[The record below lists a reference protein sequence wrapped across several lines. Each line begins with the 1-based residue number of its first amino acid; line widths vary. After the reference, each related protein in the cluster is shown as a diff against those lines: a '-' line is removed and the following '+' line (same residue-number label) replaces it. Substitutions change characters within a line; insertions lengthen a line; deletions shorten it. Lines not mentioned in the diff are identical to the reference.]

1 MKKLF
6 KILLPVLAL
15 TLVLALFTACES
27 KKSDDTSSSSGGA
40 AVSNEKAENAVN
52 EAKEAKEEEVVD
64 EIASNTVVMSVEGFG
79 DITLELY
86 PKYAPATV
94 SNFKKLVK
102 EGFYDNTIFHRVMSG
117 FMIQGGG
124 FDISD
129 PDTQKRAPTV
139 KGEFAQNGFTKN
151 TLSHKR
157 GVISLA
163 RASDPN
169 SGSSQFFIVHEDSD
183 FLDGAY
189 AAFGEVTDG
198 MDVVDAI
205 ASIEVETNPMNPK
218 EQSLPK
224 EYPVV
229 SKAVIKE

>member
-1 MKKLF
+1 MKRTF
-6 KILLPVLAL
+6 KILS
-15 TLVLALFTACES
+15 LVLTVMLMIALFSAC
-27 KKSDDTSSSSGGA
+27 G
-40 AVSNEKAENAVN
+40 NEKTEENTLTSAN
-52 EAKEAKEEEVVD
+52 EQTEKQEQPQEKEEEVID
-64 EIASNTVVMSVEGFG
+64 EIESNTVVMTVEGFG

-86 PKYAPATV
+86 PEYAPATV
-94 SNFKKLVK
+94 ANFKKLVS

-124 FDISD
+124 FDAAD
-129 PDTQKRAPTV
+129 PDTQKRTGTV
-139 KGEFAQNGFTKN
+139 KGEFAQNGFSKN

-205 ASIEVETNPMNPK
+205 AAIEVTVNPMNPN
-218 EQSLPK
+218 EESLPV

-229 SKAVIKE
+229 SKAVIK

>member
-1 MKKLF
+1 MKKIF
-6 KILLPVLAL
+6 KNLSLILSVMLIFAV
-15 TLVLALFTACES
+15 FSACES
-27 KKSDDTSSSSGGA
+27 KKTENEGTSTAANEQTEKQNETTAEKSGD
-40 AVSNEKAENAVN
+40 
-52 EAKEAKEEEVVD
+52 EEVVD
-64 EIASNTVVMSVEGFG
+64 EIASNTVVMTVEGFG

-86 PKYAPATV
+86 PEYAPATV
-94 SNFKKLVK
+94 ANFKKLVS

-124 FDISD
+124 FDAAD
-129 PDTQKRAPTV
+129 PNTQKRAQTV
-139 KGEFAQNGFTKN
+139 KGEFAQNGFSKN

-163 RASDPN
+163 RANDPN

-205 ASIEVETNPMNPK
+205 AGIEVETNPMNPK
-218 EQSLPK
+218 EQSLPVK
-224 EYPVV
+224 YPVV

>member
-6 KILLPVLAL
+6 KILLPVLSLMLIL
-15 TLVLALFTACES
+15 TVFSSCES
-27 KKSDDTSSSSGGA
+27 KKTENEGTSTSANEQTEKQNDTTVKESSDD
-40 AVSNEKAENAVN
+40 
-52 EAKEAKEEEVVD
+52 EVVD
-64 EIASNTVVMSVEGFG
+64 EIESNTVVLSVEGFG

-86 PKYAPATV
+86 PEYAPATV
-94 SNFKKLVK
+94 ANFKKLVS

-124 FDISD
+124 FDAAD
-129 PDTQKRAPTV
+129 PDTQKRAPAV

-163 RASDPN
+163 RANDPN

-205 ASIEVETNPMNPK
+205 AGIEVETNPMNPK
-218 EQSLPK
+218 EQSLPVK
-224 EYPVV
+224 YPVV